1 MFAGAPPR
9 GGHGGATNH
18 TPKFAAP
25 PPNAPT
31 RQDCPMLVIILI
43 NMGTKE
49 RKTPYIYS
57 FNPV

>member
-1 MFAGAPPR
+1 MFAWAPPR
-9 GGHGGATNH
+9 GGHRGATSH

-25 PPNAPT
+25 FPP